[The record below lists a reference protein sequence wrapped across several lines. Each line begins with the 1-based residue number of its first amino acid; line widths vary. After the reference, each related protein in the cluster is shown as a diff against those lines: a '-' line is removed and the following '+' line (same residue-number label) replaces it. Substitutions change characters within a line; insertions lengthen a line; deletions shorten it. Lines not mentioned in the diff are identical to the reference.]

1 MGRFTTALVKPL
13 AITLAITLLGAWPVH
28 AFWGRDGVI
37 GLALGAGAAF
47 LGAIAGRIPQLF
59 FRQGP
64 DALFYAAFAGV
75 GVRLLATLVL
85 AAPLMLL
92 APYPRESMAIGLVL
106 TYLSLLVVE
115 VRDLLVA
122 SRGEQ
127 SPTLGRPH
135 HGHDGAPTR

>member
-1 MGRFTTALVKPL
+1 MARFTTSFIKSL

-28 AFWGRDGVI
+28 ALWGPDGVI
-37 GLALGAGAAF
+37 GLALGAAAAL
-47 LGAIAGRIPQLF
+47 LGAVAGRIPQLF

-64 DALFYAAFAGV
+64 DALFHAAFAGV

-106 TYLSLLVVE
+106 TYLSLLIVE

-127 SPTLGRPH
+127 TPTLDRPR